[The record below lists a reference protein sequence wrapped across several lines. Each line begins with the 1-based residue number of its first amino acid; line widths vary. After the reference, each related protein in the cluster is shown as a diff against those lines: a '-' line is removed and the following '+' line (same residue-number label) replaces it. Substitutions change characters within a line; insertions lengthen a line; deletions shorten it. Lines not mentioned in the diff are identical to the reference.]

1 MQSGRLFANEARN
14 GRIVRNYCRDIR
26 ISPVTWKFKNNE
38 TKSGKKI
45 IGFNV
50 NIKEQLKTL
59 RDKIKKH
66 SDIKGNKIRF
76 TKCRKK
82 KSKHRLAA

>member
-1 MQSGRLFANEARN
+1 MKIQKES
-14 GRIVRNYCRDIR
+14 
-26 ISPVTWKFKNNE
+26 
-38 TKSGKKI
+38 KSGKKI

-66 SDIKGNKIRF
+66 CDIKGNKIRF
-76 TKCRKK
+76 TKCRKR

>member
-1 MQSGRLFANEARN
+1 M
-14 GRIVRNYCRDIR
+14 
-26 ISPVTWKFKNNE
+26 
-38 TKSGKKI
+38 
-45 IGFNV
+45 

-76 TKCRKK
+76 TKHRQR
-82 KSKHRLAA
+82 KSKHRLAATVERLRKTQKRLKYSIVSVLKSF

>member
-1 MQSGRLFANEARN
+1 M
-14 GRIVRNYCRDIR
+14 
-26 ISPVTWKFKNNE
+26 
-38 TKSGKKI
+38 
-45 IGFNV
+45 

-76 TKCRKK
+76 TKRRQR
-82 KSKHRLAA
+82 KSKHRLAATVERLRKTQKRLKYSIVSVLKSF